1 MSKGSLHLINTAQGY
16 VLKVENFFFF
26 ITVLVMKKCAFKED
40 SVKKNYMYIT
50 KKLNV
55 FKV

>member
-16 VLKVENFFFF
+16 VYKVEKKKNF